1 MAQWSE
7 VVQIL
12 MNSKVH
18 TAVQVDANLVKV
30 QLQTDKGRSQDVYI
44 GHVNGLVTFRS
55 VVCKLESVNLGV
67 LFKAEFVA
75 NMPYGVG
82 PVGEFL
88 AIKHAQ
94 KLDTMDIGEL
104 AGPIAELAHF
114 ADYIE
119 GALSGGDM
127 F

>member
-18 TAVQVDANLVKV
+18 VAERVDQNLIKV
-30 QLQTDKGRSQDVYI
+30 RLATDKGRSQDVYVAN
-44 GHVNGLVTFRS
+44 VNDLVTFRS
-55 VVCKLESVNLGV
+55 VVCQLDKVDVAKLM
-67 LFKAEFVA
+67 KADFVM
-75 NMPYGVG
+75 NMPYGLGVVG
-82 PVGEFL
+82 DFL

-94 KLDTMDIGEL
+94 KLDSLDIGEL

-114 ADYIE
+114 ADFIE
-119 GALSGGDM
+119 DALSGGDAY
-127 F
+127 

>member
-18 TAVQVDANLVKV
+18 TATQVEPHIIKV
-30 QLQTDKGRSQDVYI
+30 QMKTDKGRSQDVYV
-44 GHVNGLVTFRS
+44 GHVKDMVSFRS
-55 VVCKLESVNLGV
+55 IVCKLESVNLGV
-67 LFKAEFVA
+67 LFKADFVA

-82 PVGEFL
+82 PVGDFL
-88 AIKHAQ
+88 AIKHVQ
-94 KLDTMDIGEL
+94 KLETLDIAEL
-104 AGPIAELAHF
+104 AAPIAELAHY
-114 ADYIE
+114 ADFIE
-119 GALSGGDM
+119 GALSGGDT

>member
-12 MNSKVH
+12 MNSNVH
-18 TAVQVDANLVKV
+18 SAEQVDPKLIKI
-30 QLQTDKGRSQDVYI
+30 QMQTEKGRSQDVYV
-44 GHVNGLVTFRS
+44 GNVNELVTFRS
-55 VVCKLESVNLGV
+55 VVCELARVNLDV
-67 LFKAEFVA
+67 FFKSDFVA

-82 PVGEFL
+82 PVGDYL
-88 AIKHAQ
+88 AIKHVQ
-94 KLDTMDIGEL
+94 ILETMDIDEL

-119 GALSGGDM
+119 SALSGGDA

>member
-18 TAVQVDANLVKV
+18 SATQVDPKLIKIEM
-30 QLQTDKGRSQDVYI
+30 QTEKGRSQDVYV
-44 GHVNGLVTFRS
+44 GNVNDLVTFRS
-55 VVCKLESVNLGV
+55 VVCKLDGVNLSV

-88 AIKHAQ
+88 AIKHVQ
-94 KLDTMDIGEL
+94 KLESLDIGEL

-119 GALSGGDM
+119 GALSGGDA